1 MRRLDQ
7 LRRPSGIALEM
18 RIIEVEEA
26 FQQISNLMSG
36 CPEELR
42 LRESSNASAG
52 YADVSTELIPGS
64 SIGQM
69 MLSPVYVRCSKTGRR
84 LWWRMV
90 SSFNRPIS
98 IRRL

>member
-1 MRRLDQ
+1 MSVFGQVLDMRRLDQ

-42 LRESSNASAG
+42 LRESSNAQAG
-52 YADVSTELIPGS
+52 
-64 SIGQM
+64 
-69 MLSPVYVRCSKTGRR
+69 
-84 LWWRMV
+84 
-90 SSFNRPIS
+90 
-98 IRRL
+98 